1 VMHMRT
7 AQKIALARMGYKT
20 IRLGRS
26 LIGKTGPARVK
37 RSGFRW
43 ELDLSEVIEFC
54 VFLFGAFE
62 GKTIKL
68 YRRVVKE
75 GFTVIDVGG
84 NIGSHALP
92 LAARVGPT
100 GRVLSLEPSSSAFRK
115 LQLNVALNPEIAQRI
130 TLIQT
135 LVVAP
140 GTKAVDAEVYSS
152 WPFESTAALHEK
164 HRGQL
169 TSTEGATALT
179 LDEIVKAQGLTRVD
193 LIKIDVEGHEYRVLQ
208 GAVETI
214 KKFKPMIVIELAPS
228 FYQTNPEEF
237 DGIFT
242 VLENFKPSMSDVN
255 TGAPLAFDAQAM
267 RAEIPDGSSRNV
279 LLRF

>member
-1 VMHMRT
+1 MRV
-7 AQKIALARMGYKT
+7 R
-20 IRLGRS
+20 
-26 LIGKTGPARVK
+26 
-37 RSGFRW
+37 RSGFLW

-54 VFLFGAFE
+54 VYLFGSFE
-62 GKTIKL
+62 GKTINL
-68 YRRVVKE
+68 YRRVVKD

-84 NIGSHALP
+84 NIGSHTLP
-92 LAARVGPT
+92 LAGLVGAT
-100 GRVLSLEPSSSAFRK
+100 GRVLSLEPSSSALRK
-115 LQLNVALNPEIAQRI
+115 LKRNVDFNPDIAKRI
-130 TLIQT
+130 TLMQT
-135 LVVAP
+135 QLVAP
-140 GTKAVDAEVYSS
+140 GTNTVDAEVYSS
-152 WPFESTAALHEK
+152 WPFESTAQLHEK

-169 TSTEGATALT
+169 TSTEGASAQT

-228 FYQTNPEEF
+228 FYQANPEEF

-242 VLENFKPSMSDVN
+242 VLKDCKPSMSDVN
-255 TGAPLAFDAQAM
+255 TGAPLTFDAGAM
-267 RAEIPDGSSRNV
+267 RAMIPDGSSRNV